1 MIYTVIPATYLQE
14 IVCFISILNDFRDT
28 ILQKIFYTA
37 KSIHRKIVILV
48 TFEAKSLQ
56 VGQPSP

>member
-1 MIYTVIPATYLQE
+1 MIYTVILAAYLQE
-14 IVCFISILNDFRDT
+14 IICFISIFKNFSDT

-48 TFEAKSLQ
+48 TFES
-56 VGQPSP
+56 

>member
-14 IVCFISILNDFRDT
+14 IVCFISIFKDFRDT

-37 KSIHRKIVILV
+37 KSIHRKIVRILGTATV
-48 TFEAKSLQ
+48 ILE
-56 VGQPSP
+56 